1 MARTLVLGGTLAIIC
16 LLAFLTISVAV
27 RDGIDVLVVVSVIV
41 LALLGIGV
49 LGALST
55 PPPPD
60 G

>member
-1 MARTLVLGGTLAIIC
+1 MARTIVLLGSLAIIC

-49 LGALST
+49 LGALTT
-55 PPPPD
+55 PPPE
-60 G
+60 

>member
-1 MARTLVLGGTLAIIC
+1 MGRTLALVGSLAIIC

-27 RDGIDVLVVVSVIV
+27 EDGIDVLVVVSVII

-49 LGALST
+49 LGALSS
-55 PPPPD
+55 PPPD

>member
-1 MARTLVLGGTLAIIC
+1 MARTLVLGGTLAMIC

-27 RDGIDVLVVVSVIV
+27 KDGIDVLIVVSVII

-49 LGALST
+49 LGALSS
-55 PPPPD
+55 PPPD

>member
-1 MARTLVLGGTLAIIC
+1 MARALVLGGTLAIIC

-27 RDGIDVLVVVSVIV
+27 KDGIDVLTVVSVII

>member
-1 MARTLVLGGTLAIIC
+1 MARTLALLGSLAIIC

-27 RDGIDVLVVVSVIV
+27 DDGVTPLVVVAVII

-49 LGALST
+49 LGALTSR
-55 PPPPD
+55 PPD

>member
-1 MARTLVLGGTLAIIC
+1 MARTLALGGTLAIIC

-27 RDGIDVLVVVSVIV
+27 EDGVDVLVVVSVII

-49 LGALST
+49 LGALSS
-55 PPPPD
+55 PPPD

>member
-1 MARTLVLGGTLAIIC
+1 MARTLVLGGSLAIIC
-16 LLAFLTISVAV
+16 LLAFLTVSVAV
-27 RDGIDVLVVVSVIV
+27 EDGIDILVVVSIIV

-55 PPPPD
+55 PSD

>member
-1 MARTLVLGGTLAIIC
+1 MARTLVLGVSLVIIC

-27 RDGIDVLVVVSVIV
+27 EDGTDILVVASVIV

-55 PPPPD
+55 PPPED
-60 G
+60 

>member
-1 MARTLVLGGTLAIIC
+1 MGRTIALFGSLVIIC

-27 RDGIDVLVVVSVIV
+27 ERGIDVLVVLSVII
-41 LALLGIGV
+41 LALLGFGHP
-49 LGALST
+49 GRAHH

>member
-1 MARTLVLGGTLAIIC
+1 MARTLVLGCSLAIIC

-27 RDGIDVLVVVSVIV
+27 REGIDILVVLSIIV

-49 LGALST
+49 LGALT
-55 PPPPD
+55 TPPPD